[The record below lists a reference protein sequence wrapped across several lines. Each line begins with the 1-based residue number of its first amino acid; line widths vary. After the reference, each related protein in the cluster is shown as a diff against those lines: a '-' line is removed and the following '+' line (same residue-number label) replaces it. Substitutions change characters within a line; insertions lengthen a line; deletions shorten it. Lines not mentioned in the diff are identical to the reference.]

1 MPTYQFEVRL
11 SYFGFENFVEWTLYG
26 TAFLFVVDFDECH
39 RRTGLRTGWQ
49 WQQLGATDGAKR
61 LCLSRAS
68 TKQEVSMLSKEE
80 QTHWLGNRKVD
91 EAAKKIE
98 AEASKKAKNKVDKQ
112 PDEVQKRSK
121 LFPCF
126 HEELQQKN

>member
-49 WQQLGATDGAKR
+49 WQLGALRDTIQQIN
-61 LCLSRAS
+61 LSY
-68 TKQEVSMLSKEE
+68 
-80 QTHWLGNRKVD
+80 N
-91 EAAKKIE
+91 
-98 AEASKKAKNKVDKQ
+98 N
-112 PDEVQKRSK
+112 VQVNI
-121 LFPCF
+121 LFKGPCTYDVRTEGGEWGSRIALF
-126 HEELQQKN
+126 CG

>member
-49 WQQLGATDGAKR
+49 WQLGALRDTIQQINLSYNKGPFINDVSREGEGGGAQI
-61 LCLSRAS
+61 L
-68 TKQEVSMLSKEE
+68 TQ
-80 QTHWLGNRKVD
+80 
-91 EAAKKIE
+91 
-98 AEASKKAKNKVDKQ
+98 
-112 PDEVQKRSK
+112 
-121 LFPCF
+121 
-126 HEELQQKN
+126 